1 MTRTEADLL
10 NIPSSTAPAA
20 TSVPTRGWF
29 LQFAAGERVITDSLA
44 VQGILF
50 FSTFD
55 PTVNGTPG
63 NACSNA
69 VRCSGVIGTARF
81 YRVRYS
87 TGDAFQGSD
96 RGETQA
102 NAVFLTNPVFY
113 TSASQQAR
121 VIYTSDNEVKI
132 TNVPGGT
139 KTTIKD
145 WKENDRP
152 K

>member
-1 MTRTEADLL
+1 MGRE
-10 NIPSSTAPAA
+10 
-20 TSVPTRGWF
+20 RGHAHRH
-29 LQFAAGERVITDSLA
+29 QGSL
-44 VQGILF
+44 GR
-50 FSTFD
+50 
-55 PTVNGTPG
+55 G
-63 NACSNA
+63 
-69 VRCSGVIGTARF
+69 
-81 YRVRYS
+81 
-87 TGDAFQGSD
+87 QGSD

-102 NAVFLTNPVFY
+102 NAIFLTNPVFY
-113 TSASQQAR
+113 TSADQQAR